1 MTVNPRARQ
10 SRTVRKRRPRPVLHK
25 VNCWE
30 HKKCGRG
37 PGNEPICPAATEA
50 GADGINGGTNGGRVC
65 WAIAGT
71 LCGGRQQG
79 TYAVKLETCLRCD
92 FCQMVLKEEQAEA
105 CVGYIPPRRRR

>member
-1 MTVNPRARQ
+1 VDDAR
-10 SRTVRKRRPRPVLHK
+10 
-25 VNCWE
+25 
-30 HKKCGRG
+30 
-37 PGNEPICPAATEA
+37 
-50 GADGINGGTNGGRVC
+50 ADGINGGKNGGRVC

-105 CVGYIPPRRRR
+105 CEGYTPSRKRD